1 MKFNGKK
8 IQSLKRLRNESM
20 QYKSFTSVINSHFL
34 FMPLYHSQE
43 IMESAFMHLHKICMC
58 IQHKMETLRQNVNV
72 IYRHDCNIH
81 QTCRSLNL
89 PSKYGYVEKKYCKR
103 GLL

>member
-1 MKFNGKK
+1 M
-8 IQSLKRLRNESM
+8 L
-20 QYKSFTSVINSHFL
+20 
-34 FMPLYHSQE
+34 LYHSQE

-72 IYRHDCNIH
+72 IYRQDRNIH

-89 PSKYGYVEKKYCKR
+89 PSKYGCVEKNNANEDCYKNGFIINDFSITLSIFMVVR
-103 GLL
+103 PS

>member
-1 MKFNGKK
+1 M
-8 IQSLKRLRNESM
+8 L
-20 QYKSFTSVINSHFL
+20 
-34 FMPLYHSQE
+34 LYHSQE

-89 PSKYGYVEKKYCKR
+89 PSKYGCVEKNNANEDCYKNGFIINDFSR
-103 GLL
+103 ILLVFIRPS